1 MKYQIALAFLLTTT
15 ILFGQSAQKKIM
27 TPEVFN
33 EWFTIGQRSISNNGN
48 WISYSLTREDGD
60 GSLGLYNTRTAAHKE
75 FPRGMDGEFS
85 ADNGFL
91 VFTIKPAVD
100 SIRTQ
105 KKNKVKKSDQ
115 TKDSLG
121 IYNLS
126 TGELTKIE
134 AVASFKLPKK
144 WGGYLAFQKE
154 ARSIKGGKKVKK
166 ESKVN
171 GSLLVL
177 HNLKT
182 GKQDSIAYVNSY
194 LFAKEGRNLV
204 LHTTGKDS
212 TLKNGVYLYHLDRF
226 RSQALI
232 TQAGKYTQL
241 SIAED
246 GKQVA
251 FIADRDTTKAKIRPF
266 ELFHWKA
273 SQDSAKSVADEA
285 ATFLL
290 EDWMISNNWTP
301 QFSKNGSKLYFGTA
315 PKPALPDTSLLKEEK
330 AVVEV
335 WSYTDPM
342 LYTQQKVQLNR
353 EKRRTYLA
361 VWHVVQDEFTQLGDM
376 STPNVSLADEGNGEA
391 ILAYDDLPYL
401 QRTSW
406 EGGASYRDLYWVDV
420 KSGTKR
426 MIEKEM
432 KGRAQL
438 SPKGNY
444 AIWFNAVDTAW
455 YTSPK
460 MTTRSVQI
468 TNNET
473 VAFFDEDDD
482 HPMLPSS
489 YRTLGWLEDDEAVLI
504 YDKYDIWKIDPTGTS
519 APEKLTNGRQD
530 KITYRYVRLDPEERH
545 IAPDAE
551 LLLTHFDHTTK
562 EQGVSKLN
570 LKTGALTAIFTE
582 PTSLSRRPIKAKDTD
597 DIVFSKE
604 DFSTFP
610 DLLHSKLDFK
620 NIKQVSHANPQQAE
634 YRWGTVEL
642 TEWTSLDGQ
651 KLQGL
656 LVKPDDFDP
665 NKKYPLIVNFYER
678 SSDGLYRHRAP
689 YPHRSTINYSYYVN
703 RGYIIF
709 NPDVPYRIGY
719 PGESAY
725 NAVIPGVTQLISEDY
740 IDEERIG
747 VQGHSWGGYQ
757 IAYLLT
763 KTNIF
768 KCAESGA
775 PVVNMISAYGG
786 IRWGSGMS
794 RMFQY
799 EQTQSRIGGTLW
811 EYPLRYIEN
820 SPIFFADKIQTPVL
834 ILHNDKDGA
843 VPWYQ
848 GIEFFVAMRRL
859 GKPAWMLNYNN
870 EPHWPLKR
878 PNRLDFNL
886 RMQQFFDYYLM
897 DQAKPVWMEK
907 GVPAIKKGIER
918 GVEYVGDKE
927 E

>member
-1 MKYQIALAFLLTTT
+1 MKIRFALLLLFVSSIA
-15 ILFGQSAQKKIM
+15 FGQTRQKKIM
-27 TPEVFN
+27 TPEVFD
-33 EWFTIGQRSISNNGN
+33 EWNSISQQAISNNGK
-48 WISYSLTREDGD
+48 WIAYALTKEDGD
-60 GSLGLYNTRTAAHKE
+60 GSLHIYNTSSQKTVNI
-75 FPRGMDGEFS
+75 PRGNGGKFS
-85 ADNGFL
+85 ADSEFL
-91 VFTIKPAVD
+91 IFKIKPAVD
-100 SIRTQ
+100 SIRAQ
-105 KKNKVKKSDQ
+105 KINKLKKSNQ

-134 AVASFKLPKK
+134 AVATFKLPEK
-144 WGGYLAFQKE
+144 WAGYLAFQKE
-154 ARSIKGGKKVKK
+154 ARSTKGGKKVKK
-166 ESKVN
+166 ESKTN
-171 GSLLVL
+171 GSLLIL
-177 HNLKT
+177 HNLQT
-182 GKQDSIAYVNSY
+182 AKQDTIPYVNSY
-194 LFAKEGRNLV
+194 LFAEEGKRLV

-212 TLKNGVYLYHLDRF
+212 TVKNGVYLYHLDRF
-226 RSQALI
+226 RPQTLI
-232 TQAGKYTQL
+232 TQTGKYTQL

-251 FIADRDTTKAKIRPF
+251 FIADRDTTDAKIRPF
-266 ELFHWKA
+266 ELFYWKDT
-273 SQDSAKSVADEA
+273 QDSAKLVAGEA
-285 ATFLL
+285 ADFLL
-290 EDWMISNNWTP
+290 EDWMISSNRTP
-301 QFSKNGSKLYFGTA
+301 RFSKDGSKLYFGTA
-315 PKPALPDTSLLKEEK
+315 PKPAMPDTSLLKEEK

-342 LYTQQKVQLNR
+342 LYTQQKVQLSR

-361 VWHVVQDEFTQLGDM
+361 VWHVAGNEFAQLADQ
-376 STPNVSLADEGNGEA
+376 SIPNVSLADEGNGEA
-391 ILAYDDLPYL
+391 SLGYDDLPYL
-401 QRTSW
+401 KRTSW
-406 EGGASYRDLYWVDV
+406 EGGASYRDLYWVNSRNGV
-420 KSGTKR
+420 KT

-438 SPKGNY
+438 SPEGKY

-489 YRTLGWLEDDEAVLI
+489 YRTLGWLENDEAVFI
-504 YDKYDIWKIDPTGTS
+504 YDKYDIWKIDPTAAS
-519 APEKLTNGRQD
+519 APEKLTNGRKD
-530 KITYRYVRLDPEERH
+530 NIIYRYVQLDPEERS
-545 IAPDAE
+545 IQADAT
-551 LLLTHFDHTTK
+551 LMLTHFNEVTK
-562 EQGVSKLN
+562 EQGTSTLS
-570 LKTGALTAIFTE
+570 LKTGELKALFTE
-582 PTSLSRRPIKAKDTD
+582 KTSLGRRPIKAKNTN
-597 DIVFSKE
+597 DIIFTKE
-604 DFSTFP
+604 DFRTFP
-610 DLLHSKLDFK
+610 DLLHSQLDFK
-620 NIKQVSHANPQQAE
+620 KVTRVSNANPQQAD
-634 YRWGTVEL
+634 YRWGTMEMM
-642 TEWTSLDGQ
+642 EWTSLDGE

-678 SSDGLYRHRAP
+678 SSDGIYRHRAP

-725 NAVIPGVTQLISEDY
+725 NAVIPGVTKLINEGY
-740 IDEERIG
+740 IDEERVG

-757 IAYLLT
+757 IAHLVT

-811 EYPLRYIEN
+811 EYPIRYIEN
-820 SPIFFADKIQTPVL
+820 SPIFFADKIETPVL
-834 ILHNDKDGA
+834 ILHNDHDTA

-886 RMQQFFDYYLM
+886 RMQQFFDHYLM
-897 DQAKPVWMEK
+897 DQPKPVWMEE

-918 GVEYVGDKE
+918 GVEFVGEKE
-927 E
+927 